1 MGLLA
6 ELTEAI
12 GYIQRDD
19 DFKLIGRAA
28 ERWQRTIV
36 GDWSIGRRRGE
47 WQRQPPLDETLRER
61 LRQLLDA
68 PALSARRRSNSKYG
82 RNHLMAI
89 SLFCKCANG

>member
-1 MGLLA
+1 M
-6 ELTEAI
+6 TEAI

-28 ERWQRTIV
+28 ERWQRTMV

-68 PALSARRRSNSKYG
+68 PAPERKAQEQLEILTKPLDGDQSFPQVRE
-82 RNHLMAI
+82 
-89 SLFCKCANG
+89 